1 MTTEP
6 DVKQGQLNPA
16 AIGPADLA
24 RLLSAAAGVQIDEDG
39 IRDDIDA
46 GAPVNPDGTL
56 NLVHYA
62 AWLVRQLAAQG
73 GGARG
78 GD

>member
-6 DVKQGQLNPA
+6 DVKHGQLNPA

-46 GAPVNPDGTL
+46 GAPVNADGTL

>member
-39 IRDDIDA
+39 VRDDIDA
-46 GAPVNPDGTL
+46 GAPVNPDGTM